1 MSTVTLEPPALSDAE
16 LREVTDFVYREARL
30 ADESRYADWEALWT
44 DDGVYWVPRAEGHD
58 PNTHVSHIYD
68 NRTRIAT
75 RVRQLLTGYRYSQE
89 PASPMRRLISNVE
102 IGRTDD
108 GYEVGSNFMLIE
120 TVVQSTHAT
129 RVWAGRTTHR
139 LRRTDEGLKMAY
151 KKVVLVNGDE
161 AIPNLAFLI

>member
-108 GYEVGSNFMLIE
+108 GYEVGSNFMLSE
-120 TVVQSTHAT
+120 TVVQSTHAM
-129 RVWAGRTTHR
+129 RIWAGRTTHR

>member
-1 MSTVTLEPPALSDAE
+1 MSTATLETPALAEAE
-16 LREVTDFVYREARL
+16 LRDVTGFVYKEARL

-68 NRTRIAT
+68 NRTRLAT
-75 RVRQLLTGYRYSQE
+75 RVRQLATGYRFSQE
-89 PASPMRRLISNVE
+89 PASPMRRLLSNVE
-102 IGRTDD
+102 ISRTDD
-108 GYEVGSNFMLIE
+108 GYEVGSNFILTEI
-120 TVVQSTHAT
+120 VAQSTHAM

-139 LRRTDEGLKMAY
+139 LRRVDGALKLAL

-161 AIPNLAFLI
+161 PIPTLAFLI

>member
-75 RVRQLLTGYRYSQE
+75 RVRQLLTGYRFSQE

-120 TVVQSTHAT
+120 TVVQSTHAM
-129 RVWAGRTTHR
+129 RIWAGRTTHR